1 MSNGA
6 VPSITFGKCP
16 RCNNGGSDYPTPG
29 TADAPARDLTGNGYE
44 LKQYKGQFLC
54 PTCLIEVKDLEDA
67 DIETPKHEATA
78 RFLAQAGFQ
87 KTITP

>member
-1 MSNGA
+1 MSKGA

-16 RCNNGGSDYPTPG
+16 RCGHGGGDYPAPG
-29 TADAPARDLTGNGYE
+29 SADATPTDLVGNGYE
-44 LKQYKGQFLC
+44 LKKYRGQYLC

-67 DIETPKHEATA
+67 DREIPKHEDTA

>member
-6 VPSITFGKCP
+6 IPSITFGRCQ
-16 RCNNGGSDYPTPG
+16 RCNNGGGDYPAPGSAGATP
-29 TADAPARDLTGNGYE
+29 TDLVGNGFE
-44 LKQYKGQFLC
+44 LKAYKGQFLC

-78 RFLAQAGFQ
+78 RFLAQAGFT
-87 KTITP
+87 KTV